1 MTTSTQ
7 QQRLSPR
14 PLLQTVVEMARS
26 SKQSGGCWT
35 GIFLFL
41 AVGIPVTVYN
51 VLHADSGDDERNLNN
66 TLHEKYDKNGNIAC
80 RSNDSFSREE
90 LIAVVKYLSVE
101 RPQKRIYE
109 HNERKDIGIAAVVL
123 TVITFFFMVCLCGR
137 MEDLETEIQ
146 SQENTLRDKRKK
158 IVRMEALKKVRE
170 EIEGKEKMKVED
182 VELDSLKSSINE
194 KQDVRGEEERR
205 VVVINTGDMDQE
217 DQDHTPEINIANS
230 VVYINSTPPSP
241 TLDLATFHLSS
252 LQTLDLEKK

>member
-1 MTTSTQ
+1 
-7 QQRLSPR
+7 
-14 PLLQTVVEMARS
+14 
-26 SKQSGGCWT
+26 
-35 GIFLFL
+35 
-41 AVGIPVTVYN
+41 
-51 VLHADSGDDERNLNN
+51 
-66 TLHEKYDKNGNIAC
+66 
-80 RSNDSFSREE
+80 
-90 LIAVVKYLSVE
+90 
-101 RPQKRIYE
+101 
-109 HNERKDIGIAAVVL
+109 
-123 TVITFFFMVCLCGR
+123 MVCLCGR

-230 VVYINSTPPSP
+230 VVYINSRPPSP
-241 TLDLATFHLSS
+241 TPGLATFHLSS